1 MSNILVA
8 LLLPSVQAAVSAEI
22 RNDARM
28 GITVTACALQAY
40 HRDNNRYPDA
50 LAALD
55 GVYIDKRPLDPFR
68 GKSLTYRPQSNSFLL
83 YSFGP
88 NLKDEGGKGR
98 DENNGTQNDADDI
111 RFKITPK

>member
-1 MSNILVA
+1 MQS
-8 LLLPSVQAAVSAEI
+8 AVTAET
-22 RNDARM
+22 RHLARM
-28 GITVTACALQAY
+28 RITVTACALQAY
-40 HRDNNRYPDA
+40 HRDNNRYPDL

-83 YSFGP
+83 YSVGP
-88 NLKDEGGKGR
+88 NLRDEGGKGR
-98 DENNGTQNDADDI
+98 VENQNTGDDTDDI